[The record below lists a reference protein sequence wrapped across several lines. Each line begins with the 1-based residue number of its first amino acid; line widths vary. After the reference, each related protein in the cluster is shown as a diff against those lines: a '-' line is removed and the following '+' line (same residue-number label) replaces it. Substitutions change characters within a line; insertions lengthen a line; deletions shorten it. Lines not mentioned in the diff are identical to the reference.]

1 MLKTHHCS
9 ELNLSHLNQEVTLV
23 GWVSKR
29 RNFGAIVFID
39 LRDREGITQC
49 VFDDSISEQI
59 KDVRNEYVMQI
70 SGIVTQRKDA
80 NPKLA
85 TGDIEIKV
93 TSFKII
99 NQAELTPM
107 MIQDD
112 TDALEDTR
120 LKYRYLDLR
129 RPAMQKKLIQ
139 RAKIVRTMR
148 NYLDDNGFIDVETP
162 MLTKSTPEGSREY
175 LVPSRVHAGEFYAL
189 AQSPQIFKDRKSVV

>member
-1 MLKTHHCS
+1 MEENMLKTHHCG
-9 ELNLSHLNQEVTLV
+9 ELNTSHLNQTVTLV
-23 GWVSKR
+23 GWVGKR
-29 RNFGAIVFID
+29 RNFGSIVFID

-49 VFDDSISEQI
+49 VFDESISEQI
-59 KDVRNEYVMQI
+59 KDVRNEYILQI
-70 SGIVTQRKDA
+70 SGEVILRKDA

-85 TGDIEIKV
+85 TGEIEVKV
-93 TSFKII
+93 NAFKII

-129 RPAMQKKLIQ
+129 RPEMQKKLIQ

-162 MLTKSTPEGSREY
+162 MLTKSTPEGSR
-175 LVPSRVHAGEFYAL
+175 
-189 AQSPQIFKDRKSVV
+189 